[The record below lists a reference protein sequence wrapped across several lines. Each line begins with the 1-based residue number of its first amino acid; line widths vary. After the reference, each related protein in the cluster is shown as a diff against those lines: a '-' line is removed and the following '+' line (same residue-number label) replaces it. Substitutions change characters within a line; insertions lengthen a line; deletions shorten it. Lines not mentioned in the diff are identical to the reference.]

1 MCHQCAQLQ
10 HRVDQLESA
19 NKVLR
24 GLNMRLNSRKM
35 LLEVE
40 NNNLRAVVGVT
51 MQPVT
56 RPQGYLVDWER
67 KQDGGEA

>member
-1 MCHQCAQLQ
+1 MCNQCALLLRQMEQLK
-10 HRVDQLESA
+10 SA
-19 NKVLR
+19 NTFLR
-24 GLNMRLNSRKM
+24 GLNMRLNNKKM

-40 NNNLRAVVGVT
+40 NNNLRACVGVK

-67 KQDGGEA
+67 TQEIEQ

>member
-1 MCHQCAQLQ
+1 MPCHQCAELQ
-10 HRVDQLESA
+10 RRIEQLEGA

-40 NNNLRAVVGVT
+40 NNNLRLCVGVK
-51 MQPVT
+51 MHPVASA
-56 RPQGYLVDWER
+56 RDYLTDWER
-67 KQDGGEA
+67 KQEGEA